1 MSADTV
7 ADEPLKKPKLDHPVL
22 SEAITPTTQSPDC
35 MNELDMDVVDYLF
48 DDNGE
53 ESKVC
58 VLCLYVPVSFTV
70 NLSSTS
76 TPDFDI
82 RTTMPHHLNH
92 LLTPHSSSF
101 FNM

>member
-1 MSADTV
+1 MSTDTV

-22 SEAITPTTQSPDC
+22 LEAITPTTQSPDC

-58 VLCLYVPVSFTV
+58 VLCLYVF
-70 NLSSTS
+70 LSPLLSTYHRPLLQTSTS
-76 TPDFDI
+76 EQQSP
-82 RTTMPHHLNH
+82 TTS
-92 LLTPHSSSF
+92 TIY
-101 FNM
+101 